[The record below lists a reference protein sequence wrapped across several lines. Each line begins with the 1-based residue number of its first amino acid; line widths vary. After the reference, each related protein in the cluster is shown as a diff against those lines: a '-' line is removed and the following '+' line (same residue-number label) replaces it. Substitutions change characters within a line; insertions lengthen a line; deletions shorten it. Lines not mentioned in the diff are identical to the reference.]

1 MSIEYDKFKEKAF
14 SAMRGLAKECPV
26 FEDAEMLVGSSEAT
40 ASLYEQKIY
49 KSIDTEW
56 VERIEK
62 ALPALD
68 LIIRK
73 PNIAIEDVDEILP
86 VEISRHITEKSIKH
100 LAQHTNLILDVKKNG
115 DVVPQKI
122 LNVYHD
128 ETLLIYE
135 NKFVNTLLARLSAFV
150 DKRYRAL
157 MSSSGMEKNY
167 KFDYAT
173 EFEHHLPDDSGRNLA
188 RIHLNIEL
196 TSPLKEES
204 ESNWEIRERY
214 VQTLERIKRINMA
227 IIGYQSSPFV
237 RALGR
242 NYIRPP
248 VIRTNLILKN
258 KNFRE
263 CLTLWEYVESFDKV
277 GYTVRMDG
285 AVEKPSHE
293 YIRDL
298 YSSVALQYANFYY
311 GIADGKDD
319 VRMLSKKNLFDTEP
333 LFDTEFPEEELE
345 DYQVYDSEYKKTVP
359 VSRLM
364 NNRKKLSEDEKRI
377 HRAILVALKAD
388 ELLNAGVREEEKE
401 RRRLALQRRLEEE
414 ERRRAEEEA
423 RAKLEAYLA
432 KTPIPFRYR
441 RSFLSR
447 YVQSGESLQG
457 YYTRL
462 KNQLLSY
469 EGVKSRISW
478 KADTFSKGRTRLAKM
493 DVRGKRLYLYL
504 ALDPKDFADSKYRIV
519 DVSDRMPETPML
531 LKIRGT
537 LGVKHAAELI
547 DILALRFALQQGAI
561 PADDYAMPY
570 EDNDALV
577 EKGLIKLVFPKGI
590 TLDDGSILTKE
601 DLSAFFQNRPK
612 KTPPI
617 VSPVVED
624 STADEVEEEVAVAAT
639 EKEPLTVR
647 YRRSFLSRY
656 IQSGEDVQRIYST
669 LKNELLSYEGVK
681 SRISWKADTFSKG
694 RTKLAKMDVRG
705 KRVYLHLALDPKD
718 FEGSKYRFV
727 DVSEKSSEMPMLLKI
742 RGALGVKHAVELV
755 GIVAMRFALRQTEI
769 QASDYSMP
777 YEDNDALIEK
787 GLIKIVYPKGVSAED
802 LQGARKEDLNAF
814 FANLR
819 QKEGETEEVAEEVAL
834 SEPVENEEE
843 EETLVAVRYR
853 RSFLSRFIQ
862 SEEELQLRYTQI
874 KNFLLSHES
883 VRSRISWKL
892 DSFSS
897 GRTQLAKLD
906 VRGKRLC
913 LYLALEPAEFA
924 DSKYFFT
931 DVSKKYPETPMQ
943 LKIKGSQG
951 MRYAQELIT
960 LLMERNSLLLV
971 AHAMDDFRMPY
982 EEDQALIEKGL
993 IKVVLPSGVTLSDGV
1008 ELEKT
1013 SIRAYFKNKENEQD
1027 EQN

>member
-1 MSIEYDKFKEKAF
+1 MSVEYDKFKEKAF

-40 ASLYEQKIY
+40 ASLHEQKIY

-56 VERIEK
+56 VDVIERT
-62 ALPALD
+62 LPALD
-68 LIIRK
+68 LIIRN

-100 LAQHTNLILDVKKNG
+100 LAQHTNLILDIKKNG

-196 TSPLKEES
+196 TSPLNEES

-214 VQTLERIKRINMA
+214 VQALERIKRINMA

-263 CLTLWEYVESFDKV
+263 CLTLWEYIETFDKV

-298 YSSVALQYANFYY
+298 YSSVALQYSNFYY

-319 VRMLSKKNLFDTEP
+319 VRLLSQKHLFEMEP

-364 NNRKKLSEDEKRI
+364 NNRKKLSDDEKRI

-388 ELLNAGVREEEKE
+388 EILNAKLREEEKE
-401 RRRLALQRRLEEE
+401 RLRLARQRRLEEE
-414 ERRRAEEEA
+414 EKRRAEEEA

-432 KTPIPFRYR
+432 KTPVPFRYR

-447 YVQSGESLQG
+447 YIQSGEVLQG
-457 YYTRL
+457 YYGRL

-478 KADTFSKGRTRLAKM
+478 KADTFSKGRARLAKM

-519 DVSDRMPETPML
+519 DVRDKTPETPTL
-531 LKIRGT
+531 LKIRGS
-537 LGVKHAAELI
+537 LGLKHAAELI
-547 DILALRFALQQGAI
+547 DILALRFALRQGAV
-561 PADDYAMPY
+561 PAIDYSMPY

-601 DLSAFFQNRPK
+601 DLSAFFKNRPK
-612 KTPPI
+612 KLPP
-617 VSPVVED
+617 VEET
-624 STADEVEEEVAVAAT
+624 SIADEAEQEVAIAAT
-639 EKEPLTVR
+639 EKEPFTVR

-656 IQSGEDVQRIYST
+656 IQSGEDVQKIYAA

-694 RTKLAKMDVRG
+694 RTRLAKMDVRG
-705 KRVYLHLALDPKD
+705 KRVYLSLALEPKD
-718 FEGSKYRFV
+718 FLDSKYRFA
-727 DVSEKSSEMPMLLKI
+727 DVRDKTPETPMLLKI
-742 RGALGVKHAVELV
+742 RGSLGLKHAVELIE
-755 GIVAMRFALRQTEI
+755 IVAMRFALRQTE
-769 QASDYSMP
+769 APSNDYSMP
-777 YEDNDALIEK
+777 YEDNDALIAK
-787 GLIKIVYPKGVSAED
+787 GLIKVVLPKGVSAED
-802 LQGARKEDLNAF
+802 LQDAKKEDLNVF

-819 QKEGETEEVAEEVAL
+819 HRESATEEVAEELAP
-834 SEPVENEEE
+834 SEPEPVENEEE

-862 SEEELQLRYTQI
+862 SEVELQLKYTQI

-897 GRTQLAKLD
+897 GRTQLARLD

-913 LYLALEPAEFA
+913 LYLALDPAEFA
-924 DSKYFFT
+924 DSKYFFV

-960 LLMERNSLLLV
+960 LLMEKHSLLLV

-982 EEDQALIEKGL
+982 EDDQALIEKGL
-993 IKVVLPSGVTLSDGV
+993 IKVVLPSGVTISDGV

-1013 SIRAYFKNKENEQD
+1013 NIRAYFKNKESEQD